1 MFTVAYVRKIE
12 HPLVALRVGC
22 AALAVFLGGCGF
34 QLQGGGTLPAALTR
48 TYLDSTE
55 QHTEFLG
62 SLTNALRMR
71 GSEIVTS
78 RGDADSVLKIVEDV
92 TGQRV
97 LSVSARNIPQEY
109 EVFYQ
114 VTFAL
119 EVDGAL
125 IGEPESLVATRSYT
139 YDETQVL
146 AKSREELELRR
157 ALADD
162 LARRVLRRI
171 ETIGAQA
178 TTAAA
183 PRT

>member
-1 MFTVAYVRKIE
+1 MFTVAYLRTSLTLI
-12 HPLVALRVGC
+12 ALRLGC
-22 AALAVFLGGCGF
+22 ALLAALIGGCGF
-34 QLQGGGTLPAALTR
+34 QLQGASSLPAALTR
-48 TYLDSTE
+48 TYVDTTE

-62 SLTNALRMR
+62 SLTNALRSR
-71 GSEIVTS
+71 GSEIVAS
-78 RGDADSVLKIVEDV
+78 PRDADSVLKIVEDV
-92 TGQRV
+92 SGQRV

-119 EVDGAL
+119 EVDGNRVSA
-125 IGEPESLVATRSYT
+125 PESLVATRSYT

-162 LARRVLRRI
+162 LARRVLRRV
-171 ETIGAQA
+171 ETIGAGA
-178 TTAAA
+178 AAAAA

>member
-1 MFTVAYVRKIE
+1 MFTVAYWRTIE
-12 HPLVALRVGC
+12 STAALLRLGC
-22 AALAVFLGGCGF
+22 ASLAAFIGGCGF
-34 QLQGGGTLPAALTR
+34 QLQGAGTLPSTLTR

-62 SLTNALRMR
+62 SLTSALRSR
-71 GSEIVTS
+71 GAEIVAS
-78 RGDADSVLKIVEDV
+78 PGEADSVLKIVEDV

-119 EVDGAL
+119 EVAGARAS
-125 IGEPESLVATRSYT
+125 EPESLVVTRSYT

-157 ALADD
+157 SLADD

-171 ETIGAQA
+171 EAIGAGA
-178 TTAAA
+178 GSAPP